1 MFAFRLVS
9 IRQKDLGK
17 DKRFDLVSQKGNV
30 LFLFFLIYFVFFF
43 WFERC
48 GFEYTCVGKKNK
60 KGWKGATVGYAQE
73 ERIKVPVG

>member
-1 MFAFRLVS
+1 MS

-17 DKRFDLVSQKGNV
+17 DKRFERFTKGKRTFFY
-30 LFLFFLIYFVFFF
+30 LFLIYFVFFF

-48 GFEYTCVGKKNK
+48 GFEYPCVGKKNK

-73 ERIKVPVG
+73 ERIKVPQLGE